1 MKRNEPVTIKDVAR
15 RAAVGQATAARAL
28 GAYGR
33 VNAATRERVLAAAE
47 ELGYHTNALARSMVT
62 RTTHTVGLVVADIE
76 NLFFARVARAVT
88 DVARQRGYAVLLLNT
103 DEDLDR
109 EREAVRVLA
118 EQRVDGLIVVPASDS
133 DGAHLVSLKQR
144 HVPVVLLDRSVD
156 GVETDTIMVD
166 NFAAA
171 YRATHYLVELGHR
184 RVGIVTAAA
193 TIASTAAR
201 LAGYRQA
208 LADGGV
214 AQPDWWI
221 RVAEYSEA
229 AARAETATL
238 LARPE
243 AERPTAILGT
253 DSILTAGAFR
263 AIQACGL
270 AIPDAI
276 SLIGFDDVDWMSMVR
291 PTVTVVNQPEY
302 ELGKR
307 AAERLLA
314 RIEGDESPA
323 QQVWL
328 DTELIVRHSCARP
341 SIRTLAGRPVVG
353 GGRRVAGRGGSRG

>member
-76 NLFFARVARAVT
+76 NLFFARVARGVT
-88 DVARQRGYAVLLLNT
+88 DIARQRGYAVLLLNT

-118 EQRVDGLIVVPASDS
+118 EQRVDGLIVVPASES

-144 HVPVVLLDRSVD
+144 RVPVVLLDRSVD
-156 GVETDTIMVD
+156 ELETDTIMVD

-171 YRATHYLVELGHR
+171 YRATHYLVELGHQ

-193 TIASTAAR
+193 TIASTTAR

-214 AQPDWWI
+214 AHSDWWI
-221 RVAEYSEA
+221 RIAEYSEA
-229 AARAETATL
+229 VAQAEIAAL

-243 AERPTAILGT
+243 AERPTAILAT

-270 AIPDAI
+270 AIPDEI

-307 AAERLLA
+307 AAERLMA

-328 DTELIVRHSCARP
+328 ETELIVRHSCAQS
-341 SIRTLAGRPVVG
+341 SIPHAMSVLVG
-353 GGRRVAGRGGSRG
+353 HAANE